1 MAWLNLL
8 GMAVKTGA
16 HIYKNRQES
25 KMLMSDA
32 QRLHAEKMAKGQ
44 IDYQGKL
51 LESRQSDW
59 KDEFILL
66 LLSAPIVLLAWAVF
80 SLLIRPFAGAQK
92 TKGGILLADTTIET
106 IQATT
111 VVGLVISMGNL
122 CYRDK
127 EKFPLGPWCKE
138 GQFVMYGRYA
148 GSRFKNKWGEH
159 RILNDDEIIG
169 VIQKPEDIATLY

>member
-51 LESRQSDW
+51 LEARQSDW
-59 KDEFILL
+59 KDVIYFNFA
-66 LLSAPIVLLAWAVF
+66 LS
-80 SLLIRPFAGAQK
+80 SYC
-92 TKGGILLADTTIET
+92 TTC
-106 IQATT
+106 
-111 VVGLVISMGNL
+111 VGLFSDDPTAM
-122 CYRDK
+122 DK
-127 EKFPLGPWCKE
+127 MQLFFQYFSELPFWY
-138 GQFVMYGRYA
+138 QTIFV
-148 GSRFKNKWGEH
+148 
-159 RILNDDEIIG
+159 G
-169 VIQKPEDIATLY
+169 VIASVYGLKATDLIKENNLQFP